1 MYQQLV
7 CFPTEKVLLGVES
20 SHALGFWRHSRLVC
34 LHSSIHLLPMTTHPR
49 KWPHHFTFPIDTAW
63 KYVASACCTL
73 PPTAS
78 TLGGFRR
85 LAYVALA
92 CSTVAMPKAHKRQAG
107 RVNHISPRDYVR
119 DQTHQETHPHR
130 PIQPPRWPRPTHM
143 TQMARHAFLHLPQP
157 RKSTRRAAPSA
168 RPSCRTSSSASRRA
182 SV

>member
-1 MYQQLV
+1 MRLIPISQRPHAGSTDRCTCPQTWSMYQQLV

-63 KYVASACCTL
+63 KYVA
-73 PPTAS
+73 
-78 TLGGFRR
+78 
-85 LAYVALA
+85 
-92 CSTVAMPKAHKRQAG
+92 KAHKRQAG